1 MAQDPLRGGG
11 AVRRSPLREDG
22 SSPQDPVREDRAARR
37 GPGGRGLG
45 WVRRGAVTDDDEVG
59 GGYSWHGRG
68 DPESEEGDEP
78 EDLWNPQL
86 RRTAGRGLERDDG
99 DPQVPW
105 ESLPP
110 SARHYGVPADPGLS
124 GRVRWRRPAGVVLVL
139 LLATGLIA
147 ALVMVVLRVAV
158 PAPATVRLSDS
169 RAGVTI
175 TLPAGWQEAGV
186 PPVTGFTSAAR
197 SDGALVMAR
206 PVPDPVADLRKAAKD
221 AAELYSRLL
230 LKGDKVDIVED
241 KVLPQGHTRA
251 LRAQYQD
258 VANTPAYLRVTLL
271 TRDGKAVLLVGL
283 LQPEETTRR
292 QALDAVMS
300 SVR

>member
-1 MAQDPLRGGG
+1 M
-11 AVRRSPLREDG
+11 
-22 SSPQDPVREDRAARR
+22 
-37 GPGGRGLG
+37 
-45 WVRRGAVTDDDEVG
+45 TDDDEVG

-68 DPESEEGDEP
+68 DPEDEEGDEP

-124 GRVRWRRPAGVVLVL
+124 GRVRGRRWRRPAGAVLAL

-147 ALVMVVLRVAV
+147 ALVMVVLRLAV
-158 PAPATVRLSDS
+158 PAPATARLSDS

-175 TLPAGWQEAGV
+175 TLPAGWQEAGM

-197 SDGALVMAR
+197 SDGALVMVR
-206 PVPDPVADLRKAAKD
+206 PVPDPVADLQKVAKD

-258 VANTPAYLRVTLL
+258 VANTSAYLRVTLL